1 MSERSYVSNGR
12 FLHNLDNWNAFS
24 ASYSSGDGDDHYGV
38 VVLSTGGGY
47 ISQQFTVSGARAFT
61 IHLSVKA
68 VGAILTAGQSM
79 LTITDGAGNTVATSN
94 LTGTADTWAEQ
105 TVTLGLAS
113 GTTYTLK
120 ITNVSAAGNVRIDDL
135 WLWYVPLTRAAIATR
150 VNTKLGLLASGRSLS
165 TVASGSL
172 TEGSYT
178 YAIDQ
183 GLRSVGAINT
193 LTDEPDVRWLT
204 TASLDTLLEQ
214 VEAAILEQ
222 LQRDYATMVDIT
234 VGQRSENLSQI
245 AKAINTL
252 KGQAGGSG
260 SGGGRAVSRI
270 LKYRAGDYEFE

>member
-1 MSERSYVSNGR
+1 MNERSYLTNGR
-12 FLHNLDNWNAFS
+12 FLHNLDNWNASS
-24 ASYSSGDGDDHYGV
+24 ASYSAGDGDDHYGV
-38 VVLSTGGGY
+38 AVLAAGGGY
-47 ISQQFTVSGARAFT
+47 VSQQFTVSGAKNYT
-61 IHLSVKA
+61 IHLAVKA
-68 VGAILTAGQSM
+68 IGATLTAGQAT
-79 LTITDGAGNTVATSN
+79 LTVTDGAGNTVATQN
-94 LTGTADTWAEQ
+94 LSGTADAWTEQ
-105 TVTLGLAS
+105 TVTFGLAD
-113 GTTYTLK
+113 GTSYTLK
-120 ITNVSAAGNVRIDDL
+120 LTNVSAAGDVRIDDV

-150 VNTKLGLLASGRSLS
+150 VNAKLGLLASDRSLS
-165 TVASGSL
+165 TTPSGSL

-204 TASLDTLLEQ
+204 TASLDTLLAQ
-214 VEAAILEQ
+214 VEAAMLEQ

-245 AKAINTL
+245 AKAIGTL

-260 SGGGRAVSRI
+260 GGGRAVTRQ